1 MRALQVEVIPVNA
14 RVRFETCNTTTDRAF
29 GASVP
34 AMCSHVLVAIAR
46 GGGSP
51 GIPPSDS

>member
-34 AMCSHVLVAIAR
+34 AMCAHVLVAIAR
-46 GGGSP
+46 GGGGP
-51 GIPPSDS
+51 GIPPTDS